1 MSQLVRLY
9 LDSVGA
15 ADPKDM
21 RKLFGWRMQEMTETL
36 SHLKETKIAIPLDDG
51 RWATGKVF

>member
-1 MSQLVRLY
+1 
-9 LDSVGA
+9 
-15 ADPKDM
+15 M